1 MSSNFDLAVSLDV
14 IYHLVDDNIYEKYMN
29 DLFNST
35 NKFVII
41 YSSNHQEKYNG
52 SHVYPR
58 KFTDYIDIK
67 FPRAKLLC
75 HEPNPY
81 PKISGADFF
90 VYQIN

>member
-1 MSSNFDLAVSLDV
+1 MSSKFDLSLSLDV
-14 IYHLVDDNIYEKYMN
+14 IYHLVDDNIYEKYMK

-41 YSSNHQEKYNG
+41 YSSNHEEKYNG
-52 SHVYPR
+52 SHVYHR
-58 KFTDYIDIK
+58 KFTDYIDLK
-67 FPRAKLLC
+67 FPQAKLLC
-75 HEPNPY
+75 HEPKPY